1 MVTFNDLLLIAK
13 TAGAIKSFS
22 FGAGRAL
29 SFEKAFLLYRE
40 NQVRPKLEK
49 VYFSRLWLV
58 PDPYMHVIDLS
69 YRRGTRF

>member
-1 MVTFNDLLLIAK
+1 MVTFKDLLLIAK

-40 NQVRPKLEK
+40 NHVRPKLEK
-49 VYFSRLWLV
+49 VYFSRL
-58 PDPYMHVIDLS
+58 
-69 YRRGTRF
+69 